1 MSILKAN
8 ITKFSFSANQ
18 LKALIA
24 QDLGKKE
31 SDIDVHF
38 VIRDVSDE
46 RFGGGANYA
55 LTEVEV
61 IVNK

>member
-1 MSILKAN
+1 MSILQAN
-8 ITKFSFSANQ
+8 ITKFSFNANQ

-31 SDIDVHF
+31 SDINVHF
-38 VIRDVSDE
+38 VVRDVSDD
-46 RFGGGANYA
+46 RFGGGSNYA

-61 IVNK
+61 IINK

>member
-38 VIRDVSDE
+38 IIRDVSDE